1 MKLKNNILNSLLAV
15 AFLIMIFQA
24 GCATTTTTVKETPL
38 PTETEEV
45 VKPVPVPPA
54 EAVEK
59 PVSPAPMEAGVSLSE
74 ITDPNQIPDFKD
86 DYGRTELLYAIDN
99 SRLYFEKTNA
109 YPDSF
114 KSIGFT
120 PEKQIETLT
129 LFRDGYVS
137 SKNSQE
143 LTEYITKNFRIF
155 QATGKEH
162 GGEVN
167 FTGYGFPILDK
178 NVAHSTSLAYDWKND
193 WKTSVYFGSL
203 GLRVIPMRG
212 IAANDRAFPPGGL
225 AFVLIEEAT
234 NLNEEGQAGKSFFV
248 LTHDSRS
255 TTKTTDRAE
264 IFFGI
269 GKDTLQKAE
278 NFNTNGKLYYL
289 LKR

>member
-24 GCATTTTTVKETPL
+24 GCAITTVKETPL

-45 VKPVPVPPA
+45 AKPVPIPPT

-59 PVSPAPMEAGVSLSE
+59 PVTLTPMEVGVNLSE

-86 DYGRTELLYAIDN
+86 DYDKTSLLYAIDN
-99 SRLYFEKTNA
+99 SRKYFEKVEP
-109 YPDSF
+109 YPESF
-114 KSIGFT
+114 ESIGFT
-120 PEKQIETLT
+120 PEKQIDTLS

-137 SKNSQE
+137 SKSPQE
-143 LTEYITKNFRIF
+143 LTDFIAKNFRVF
-155 QATGKEH
+155 QAIGKEH

-167 FTGYGFPILDK
+167 FTGYGFPVFGK
-178 NVAHSTSLAYDWKND
+178 NVTRSSSLAYERNMD
-193 WKTSVYFGSL
+193 WKTSLYFGSL
-203 GLRVIPMRG
+203 GLPATPMRG
-212 IAANDRAFPPGGL
+212 IAADDRAFPPGGL
-225 AFVLIEEAT
+225 AYVVIEETT
-234 NLNEEGQAGKSFFV
+234 NLNEGQEQAGKSFFV

-255 TTKTTDRAE
+255 TTKTADRAE
-264 IFFGI
+264 IFLGI
-269 GKDTLQKAE
+269 GKDALQKAE